1 MRFLDR
7 NICVFFTLWA
17 LFFAHRVNA
26 AEQDT
31 SLVQNFSIHYKVD
44 SVKINPDYLN
54 NRRQIENIIHYLN
67 HSPRIDSITIYA
79 YSSPEGSYRYNK
91 SLSEKR
97 AKAAKDFLLKHSP
110 DSSKLNSDKIKISPL
125 AENWPG
131 LLNFVETEYFGED
144 REIALTILRDTLIS
158 DSVRKSQ
165 LKKLD
170 EGRTWRY
177 FINNYMPH
185 LRAATWT
192 CVWQE
197 VLPALP
203 KVAEIKD
210 TVTVSSSIELAQTR
224 HMPEAEFTYVSR
236 TVAAVKTNL
245 LYDAATAVNFA
256 VEVPINQH
264 FSFVYEQIC
273 PWWLT
278 ENNQYCL
285 QFLSFGG
292 EFRWWFAPQ
301 PKAAS
306 SKIKQRDALTGHYL
320 GVNCW
325 GGKADIQAGRDF
337 GCYQFDFVSAGLSYG
352 YSMPVGKYLNLEF
365 SLSAG
370 YARIP
375 YQHYIPTEDWQ
386 ILIKDTHNAGV
397 LHYFG
402 PTKAEIS
409 LTLPIRA
416 TFRKEVKHE

>member
-1 MRFLDR
+1 MLF
-7 NICVFFTLWA
+7 ILWA
-17 LFFAHRVNA
+17 LFFAHKISA

-44 SVKINPDYLN
+44 SIKINPDYLN

-79 YSSPEGSYRYNK
+79 YSSPEGSFRYNK
-91 SLSEKR
+91 WLSEKR

-110 DSSKLNSDKIKISPL
+110 DSSKLNADKIKISPL
-125 AENWPG
+125 AENWAG
-131 LLNFVETEYFGED
+131 LLNLVETEYFGDD
-144 REIALTILRDTLIS
+144 REMALAILRDTLIS
-158 DSVRKSQ
+158 DSTRKSQ

-170 EGRTWRY
+170 EGCTWRY
-177 FINNYMPH
+177 FITHYMPH

-192 CVWQE
+192 CVWKE

-203 KVAEIKD
+203 EVEVIKD
-210 TVTVSSSIELAQTR
+210 SLTFSSFIELPQTQ
-224 HMPEAEFTYVSR
+224 HIPETEYAYSSR

-245 LYDAATAVNFA
+245 LYDAATALNFA
-256 VEVPINQH
+256 VEVPIKQN
-264 FSFVYEQIC
+264 FSILYEQIC

-278 ENNQYCL
+278 GNNQYCF

-292 EFRWWFAPQ
+292 EFRWWFASQ
-301 PKAAS
+301 PRPGTAKM
-306 SKIKQRDALTGHYL
+306 KQRDALTGHFL
-320 GVNCW
+320 GLNCW
-325 GGKADIQAGRDF
+325 GGKSDIQVGRDF

-352 YSMPVGKYLNLEF
+352 YSVPVGKYLNLEF

-402 PTKAEIS
+402 PTKAQIS

-416 TFRKEVKHE
+416 TVRKEVKYE